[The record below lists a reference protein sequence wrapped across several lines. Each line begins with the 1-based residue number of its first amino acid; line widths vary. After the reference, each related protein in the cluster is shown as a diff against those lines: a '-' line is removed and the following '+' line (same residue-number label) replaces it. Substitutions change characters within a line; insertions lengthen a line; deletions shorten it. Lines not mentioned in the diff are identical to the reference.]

1 MILEILLIV
10 TMFLWF
16 LTLVPHPSIVQFA
29 SAGYYLAF
37 IAVLL
42 LVIYL
47 FVPALR
53 G

>member
-1 MILEILLIV
+1 MILEVLIIV

-16 LTLVPHPSIVQFA
+16 LSLVPHPSIAQFYA
-29 SAGYYLAF
+29 AGYYLAF

-42 LVIYL
+42 LCLYL
-47 FVPALR
+47 FVPSLR